1 MCDCIC
7 PEFERE
13 GVYKTISSSTGEHA
27 VLLDLVYLLLL
38 NIVQSTAEYAAL
50 LTKPRSSQIYKK
62 KLERPSFT
70 KLANPFYQF
79 LCLETCEMF
88 RKGVGQTGL
97 ESGIGELPAY
107 KECIVDEMETIAE
120 AAIT

>member
-1 MCDCIC
+1 
-7 PEFERE
+7 
-13 GVYKTISSSTGEHA
+13 
-27 VLLDLVYLLLL
+27 
-38 NIVQSTAEYAAL
+38 
-50 LTKPRSSQIYKK
+50 
-62 KLERPSFT
+62 
-70 KLANPFYQF
+70 
-79 LCLETCEMF
+79 MF